1 MFSGEQPAGKD
12 HCCCSWVDS
21 PGHGG
26 SDDPVDWL
34 TPPGMEHITHT
45 GAPHL
50 PIPYGGCHFGQ
61 SPQLFPL
68 EVLAGWLGKGMQDRA
83 SPYST
88 VDCKLQIVQLK
99 PDPDVFLAWADR
111 ASPSVPSLSLALS
124 PWRQVPIWWF
134 SSMFLYCWLCL
145 EVTIHLSRTN

>member
-1 MFSGEQPAGKD
+1 
-12 HCCCSWVDS
+12 
-21 PGHGG
+21 
-26 SDDPVDWL
+26 
-34 TPPGMEHITHT
+34 MEHITHT

-68 EVLAGWLGKGMQDRA
+68 EVLAGWLGKGMPDRA

-111 ASPSVPSLSLALS
+111 ASPSVPSLSLSRSLS
-124 PWRQVPIWWF
+124 LET
-134 SSMFLYCWLCL
+134 SSNLVVLQHVSLLLIMLGGYHSSF
-145 EVTIHLSRTN
+145 